1 MAINMVQI
9 GIDCN
14 DMMSQADFW
23 CAALGYRRGDASEDN
38 YLGMTPPEN
47 SGLPVLYLQ
56 KVPEQKQTKNR
67 LHFDLFVEDPEQ
79 EIERLIALGARII
92 GTPFPKDVE
101 QWNWQVMADPEG
113 NEFCICRS

>member
-23 CAALGYRRGDASEDN
+23 CAALGYGRGDESEDN

-47 SGLPVLYLQ
+47 SGLPVL
-56 KVPEQKQTKNR
+56 
-67 LHFDLFVEDPEQ
+67 
-79 EIERLIALGARII
+79 
-92 GTPFPKDVE
+92 
-101 QWNWQVMADPEG
+101 
-113 NEFCICRS
+113 